1 MLGLDMKVKT
11 DFVTNSSSTG
21 YMLTVFTNELTARDF
36 VEELFKMGL
45 TQEYTEY
52 TKEEIISSLEKDYKK
67 YFPFYNYPLPEK
79 YKSEEVIFGDE
90 DGTIAGRVFDY
101 DLRYREWLC
110 DKFKIVFHESH
121 R

>member
-1 MLGLDMKVKT
+1 MKVKA

-21 YMLTVFTNELTARDF
+21 YMLTVFCQELTAKDF

-52 TKEEIISSLEKDYKK
+52 TKEEIIYSLENDYKQ
-67 YFPFYNYPLPEK
+67 YFPFFNYPLPEK
-79 YKSEEVIFGDE
+79 HKSEEVVFGDD

-101 DLRYREWLC
+101 DLRYRDWKC
-110 DKFKIVFHESH
+110 DKFEVVFNASY